1 MKDQFLQSVKQA
13 VKHWWVSLLIGIL
26 AVILGI
32 WSMVVPD
39 VTLVALTYVFVCMFI
54 ISGLFEISFSI
65 ANRNILHGWGWT
77 LAGGIIDLLFGFI
90 LLLLPPAAIAMIL
103 IYFVGFWIMFRGVW
117 MIGESFEL
125 KRLQVKGWGWFLVLA
140 ILTLIF
146 SFVFIVSPLISSV
159 FIVAFVSVAF
169 LFYGVFRIYLGV
181 KLRSIHKMIE
191 ED

>member
-1 MKDQFLQSVKQA
+1 MKDQLLQSVRQA
-13 VKHWWVSLLIGIL
+13 VKHWWVSMLIGIL

-32 WSMVVPD
+32 WSLVVPD
-39 VTLVALTYVFVCMFI
+39 VTLVALTYVFICTFI

-65 ANRNILHGWGWT
+65 ANRNILNGWGWT

-103 IYFVGFWIMFRGVW
+103 IYFIGFWIMFRGVW

-125 KRLQVKGWGWFLVLA
+125 KRLEVKGWGWFLVLA

-146 SFVFIVSPLISSV
+146 SFVFIVSPLISSA

-181 KLRSIHKMIE
+181 KLRSVHKIIK

>member
-1 MKDQFLQSVKQA
+1 M
-13 VKHWWVSLLIGIL
+13 LIGIL

-32 WSMVVPD
+32 WSLVVPD
-39 VTLVALTYVFVCMFI
+39 VTLVALTYVFICTFI

-65 ANRNILHGWGWT
+65 ANRNILNGWGWT

-103 IYFVGFWIMFRGVW
+103 IYFIGFWIMFRGVW

-125 KRLQVKGWGWFLVLA
+125 KRLEVKGWGWFLVLA

-146 SFVFIVSPLISSV
+146 SFVFIVSPLISSA

-181 KLRSIHKMIE
+181 KLRSVHKIIK